1 MLRNSLRQP
10 KPASRTLDHQMK
22 LYSAAALAAGVGMM
36 ALAQPA
42 EGEVVVTK
50 KTIPIPVS
58 QYGGIQYLVPVS
70 LNNNGINDFSF
81 SLYSFA
87 YHSAFR
93 ELRIFPLEGG
103 AVVAKVE
110 TKGET
115 PLALQLGR
123 GAKIGPS
130 AVFSSDNNTEIEGS
144 HANFGYRSGKSY
156 YSKTF
161 AGNWG
166 NNAKNSYLGVK
177 FLISGKTHYGWI
189 RLTVTTSSRG
199 AMSATITGYAYE
211 TVANKVINAGTTSG
225 AASSA
230 ETKAEVRSETRGHAG
245 LGMLAL
251 GAEGLPMWRR
261 EGTTYA
267 H

>member
-22 LYSAAALAAGVGMM
+22 LYSAAALAAGVGLM

-166 NNAKNSYLGVK
+166 NNAKNSYVGVK
-177 FLISGKTHYGWI
+177 FLINGETHYGWI
-189 RLTVTTSSRG
+189 RLTVTTAPKA
-199 AMSATITGYAYE
+199 AMSATITAYAYE
-211 TVANKVINAGTTSG
+211 TVANKVIKAGTATSTAANAGPQ
-225 AASSA
+225 
-230 ETKAEVRSETRGHAG
+230 AEVRSSKAG
-245 LGMLAL
+245 KASLGMLAA
-251 GAEGLPMWRR
+251 GAEALPMWR
-261 EGTTYA
+261 